1 MKNKEVFIK
10 SIYLFSLIFE
20 ITSAV
25 LLIFH
30 IDGSETLLKIG
41 LVASIIFILVSI
53 YEVWISKRIEGTE
66 KMMWIVGLMCIT
78 SITGFVYV
86 FSARKRI
93 V

>member
-10 SIYLFSLIFE
+10 SIYLFSLIFT